1 MTIFCH
7 YYRMLYDARYGE
19 MKGNNRMEGTR
30 ERDVFLFFDRVKE
43 KRTNRTWE
51 KEGKKQLN
59 LP

>member
-1 MTIFCH
+1 M
-7 YYRMLYDARYGE
+7 MLVMERRREIIEWKELENE
-19 MKGNNRMEGTR
+19 MC
-30 ERDVFLFFDRVKE
+30 FFFFDRVKE